1 MKSLRSAFATLQEEK
16 VQVIGVSM
24 DSVEAQRAFSD
35 KFRLPFVLLSDQSG
49 EICEAFRV
57 VHPGGKPR
65 RESFLF
71 QEGRL
76 VHHDRA
82 VEPSRQADDV
92 RRAIARLRDGG
103 PTE

>member
-1 MKSLRSAFATLQEEK
+1 M
-16 VQVIGVSM
+16 QVIGVSM
-24 DSVEAQRAFSD
+24 DLVSAQRAFSD
-35 KFRLPFVLLSDQSG
+35 KFRLPFLLLSDESG

-71 QEGRL
+71 REGRL

-82 VEPSRQADDV
+82 VEPSRQAADV
-92 RRAIARLRDGG
+92 LRAVARLRGTG
-103 PTE
+103 PAD